1 MVPVPPSVSLADEL
15 RARGLRLTAQRQ
27 LVLESVYRLGH
38 ATPDQVHAEV
48 ARTAAGVNITTVYRT
63 LELLEELGL
72 VTHAHLSH
80 GAPTYHAIGRAAPA
94 LLLVCRL
101 LQGLSIGGEYV
112 GANILILEHAG
123 SGRYGRAVS
132 ANQIASYLGAAA
144 AAATSLFLT
153 AALLLAVA
161 PGPGMLY
168 VLARSL
174 AGGRREGVLSAL
186 GTFVGGMVHVLAA
199 AAGVSV
205 VLARSAVA
213 FATVKYA
220 GAAYL
225 CFLGVRMILAA
236 WRDKDELPTAA
247 LPPPRNPFWQ
257 GIATEVLNPKT
268 ALFFLS
274 FIPQF
279 VNREAGH
286 VFAQFLAL
294 GAVSV
299 TLNTSADLVVT
310 MFAGPLGNRIRSS
323 ARFRRAQRTAT
334 GGIMIGLGTYLAVSK
349 SE

>member
-1 MVPVPPSVSLADEL
+1 MLHSTKLA
-15 RARGLRLTAQRQ
+15 
-27 LVLESVYRLGH
+27 
-38 ATPDQVHAEV
+38 
-48 ARTAAGVNITTVYRT
+48 
-63 LELLEELGL
+63 
-72 VTHAHLSH
+72 
-80 GAPTYHAIGRAAPA
+80 
-94 LLLVCRL
+94 
-101 LQGLSIGGEYV
+101 
-112 GANILILEHAG
+112 
-123 SGRYGRAVS
+123 
-132 ANQIASYLGAAA
+132 
-144 AAATSLFLT
+144 LFLT

-174 AGGRREGVLSAL
+174 AGGRREGVLSSL

-199 AAGVSV
+199 AGGVSV

-225 CFLGVRMILAA
+225 CFLGARMIWGA
-236 WRDKDELPTAA
+236 WREGDELPAA
-247 LPPPRNPFWQ
+247 VPPARNPFWQ

-294 GAVSV
+294 GAISV

-310 MFAGPLGNRIRSS
+310 MFAGPLGNRIRAS

-334 GGIMIGLGTYLAVSK
+334 GGIMIGLGTYLALSK